1 MDINDT
7 KVMTRL
13 FAEKDYVLRAQLV
26 SLSFPL
32 SDVYLLTFLT
42 ACHYR
47 NIMVTAVKEQN
58 RESRR
63 GLFVVNDYFP
73 SFCCFAYYHCLSF
86 FSYWSTCL
94 HIHAL
99 PLLFGYRSS
108 DQLTCLYG
116 LTNSLCFYTAILLK
130 ICLHEMM
137 ELIYVWF
144 LVSGHWWET
153 VDKVHLIMLD
163 ISMRQKWW
171 KHIISAV
178 TLAKREV
185 LEKR

>member
-86 FSYWSTCL
+86 FFL
-94 HIHAL
+94 LIHM
-99 PLLFGYRSS
+99 PTYPCPS
-108 DQLTCLYG
+108 LTLW
-116 LTNSLCFYTAILLK
+116 
-130 ICLHEMM
+130 
-137 ELIYVWF
+137 V
-144 LVSGHWWET
+144 
-153 VDKVHLIMLD
+153 
-163 ISMRQKWW
+163 
-171 KHIISAV
+171 
-178 TLAKREV
+178 
-185 LEKR
+185 